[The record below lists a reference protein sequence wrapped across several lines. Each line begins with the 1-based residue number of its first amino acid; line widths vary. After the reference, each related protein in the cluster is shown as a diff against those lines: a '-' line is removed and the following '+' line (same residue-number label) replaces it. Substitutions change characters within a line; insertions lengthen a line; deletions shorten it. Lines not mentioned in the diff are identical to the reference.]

1 MNNIKKNKDGER
13 RFRGGG
19 RDARRGSIK
28 GEQSWIIHMYPL
40 KTIVNRIYCKYILI
54 EKNLIIYQIDNK
66 SKRKQKPNNLGMY
79 TVYLKIKRP
88 VNESRTFPWRL
99 FIGCGAVE

>member
-13 RFRGGG
+13 RFRGEG

-28 GEQSWIIHMYPL
+28 GEQNCIIHMYPL

-54 EKNLIIYQIDNK
+54 EKDLIIYQIDNITNPK
-66 SKRKQKPNNLGMY
+66 ENKNQ
-79 TVYLKIKRP
+79 I
-88 VNESRTFPWRL
+88 
-99 FIGCGAVE
+99 I